1 MSTHEPLCVNP
12 WQALYLNDNQVGDDG
27 AKALASAVANGALKN
42 CTQLRLSDN
51 KIGNDGMCSL
61 ADALANGALPQLRS
75 LFLPRNQIGDEG
87 MAALA
92 DAIKPVSAGG
102 SGALAQAGYVVL
114 SDNNIGDDG
123 LRALSSALAEGAL
136 PACRACF
143 VDGNPASDEAQQ
155 AVKDALA
162 SRSW

>member
-1 MSTHEPLCVNP
+1 MPS
-12 WQALYLNDNQVGDDG
+12 
-27 AKALASAVANGALKN
+27 LADAAIGALKN
-42 CTQLRLSDN
+42 CTHFFLSDN

-102 SGALAQAGYVVL
+102 SGAMANTNVSSNPLHLTQT
-114 SDNNIGDDG
+114 
-123 LRALSSALAEGAL
+123 LRLTVHTFLTL
-136 PACRACF
+136 FLCTH
-143 VDGNPASDEAQQ
+143 
-155 AVKDALA
+155 
-162 SRSW
+162 